1 MPGNGT
7 CGFSTSSGF
16 IVGGENTIRGEIPFL
31 AALGK
36 FIEFRKFFVISIWF
50 IRGYERRF
58 NEKLSTL
65 GYKKPRRSKI
75 KYKCGGALI
84 NRRYVITAAHCI
96 SDELAQVV
104 LGDWKI
110 DTDPDCDDGL
120 CAKAQK

>member
-1 MPGNGT
+1 ML
-7 CGFSTSSGF
+7 
-16 IVGGENTIRGEIPFL
+16 FL
-31 AALGK
+31 YDFAN
-36 FIEFRKFFVISIWF
+36 

>member
-1 MPGNGT
+1 M
-7 CGFSTSSGF
+7 
-16 IVGGENTIRGEIPFL
+16 
-31 AALGK
+31 
-36 FIEFRKFFVISIWF
+36 
-50 IRGYERRF
+50 
-58 NEKLSTL
+58 L

-110 DTDPDCDDGL
+110 DTDPDCGDGL